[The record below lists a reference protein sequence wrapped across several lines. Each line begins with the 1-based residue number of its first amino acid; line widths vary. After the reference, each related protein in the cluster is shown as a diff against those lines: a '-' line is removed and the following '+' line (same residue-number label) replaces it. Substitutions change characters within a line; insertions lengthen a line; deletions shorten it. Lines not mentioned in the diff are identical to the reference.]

1 MRITP
6 IRWFSHFSK
15 HSQLRPLVELNAVKR
30 KWAGRQGGGVAGLSM
45 SDNYSTARSLPLL
58 LVGIM
63 MFSSLVAIVPA
74 PTAEL
79 MDVEQRFDTAGQ
91 VNYKLYFASP
101 SGGIPGDGLITSER
115 PDGGGQEEQSA
126 TDGSVEFVT
135 NEMLSDIEISGDSSG
150 TNNYEFQLA
159 LFLKA
164 TGPEGSTVDWTFN
177 ILNENSHIAS
187 ESEST
192 EACTPSFTVS
202 CGFDERHFQPSFS
215 ATSHTIDAGDRIKVL
230 VSASM
235 NCGGGGFGND
245 SSARS
250 FHDGECDAW
259 VAFNDIDESSQFS
272 MLELNSNPV
281 EGSQVKVHR
290 PDSVWTDD
298 EVDVWFP
305 NDTPENRVMQFN
317 LKVQDAFGR
326 DDINTVR
333 LTILDPNGLTEE
345 SHTFDENE
353 LDLDN
358 DQTSYRAQF
367 NWSYPVG
374 LDPGD
379 YDVDL
384 EIVNIQGKTFLIDHD
399 PVRLSGYGV
408 SLAHNLGR
416 FVEYVAPDQS
426 TVIPLEL
433 RHIGAGGNMTV
444 ELSLLGS
451 LGSNWDVIWDR
462 ADRTYSLPNGGQSIH
477 PTLELRAPS
486 DLSGSPDQITLRA
499 VAYDE
504 EEVLVHQTNLQLDL
518 EKLDT
523 FAPPMVSIWNEEHTE
538 YFANSS
544 LNNIDETIPRYVEDD
559 VFTTFYLEIFNTG
572 FDTDQFRIDIL
583 QDSKSNVQFYDND
596 TGVRIDEDEGDG
608 TYHTSNL
615 DRHTTQVIRMRVK
628 PSVSRDD
635 PDVGMI
641 ELEILSIGNSTQK
654 AVVAFTIQRTFGIQV
669 EVVYD
674 CDGMVP
680 IGHIVAEDCL
690 STSDHLSLNIDVT
703 NSLSSGDQ
711 VTDWLVKNPAL
722 LDRNIDDVVY
732 PEANPVYGLW
742 VFNIK
747 DMNGDSVPMVQL
759 APEDSI
765 TLDMEIFLTHQVAEG
780 NHTIYLR
787 IIEDIQDESEAR
799 YFDLPIVIEVAKS
812 DPDLSIHLKTQL
824 TPLQP
829 GDSPE
834 ISMEVRN
841 DGNSALIVLLSSN
854 LRSCGGADDDEWCA
868 DVSAN
873 TSEVI
878 SIQPFSQ
885 ASFTLKVQVPVSA
898 LNGEE
903 MVIVITAKPV
913 PSPGESY
920 PVSSTAEKP
929 VTIQVN
935 VGNPLA
941 IIWQEITHPF
951 QRWTTMLLMFGAVVL
966 VVAWVMGRK
975 NRVTYIDEWVEE
987 ELEIVEEELDI
998 PDPISDE
1005 DDDDDSYDEDEI
1017 ELVNLDD

>member
-1 MRITP
+1 
-6 IRWFSHFSK
+6 
-15 HSQLRPLVELNAVKR
+15 
-30 KWAGRQGGGVAGLSM
+30 M
-45 SDNYSTARSLPLL
+45 SDNYNMARSIPLL
-58 LVGIM
+58 LVGIL
-63 MFSSLVAIVPA
+63 MFSTLATIVPA
-74 PTAEL
+74 PAEEL
-79 MDVEQRFDTAGQ
+79 MDVEQRLEAAGQ
-91 VNYKLYFASP
+91 VNYDLYFASP
-101 SGGIPGDGLITSER
+101 SGGIPGDGLITTER
-115 PDGGGQEEQSA
+115 PDSGGQEDQSA

-135 NEMLSDIEISGDSSG
+135 NEMLSDLEISGDSTTG
-150 TNNYEFQLA
+150 NAYKFHLT

-164 TGPEGSTVDWTFN
+164 TGPEGSTVDWT
-177 ILNENSHIAS
+177 ISVLNENSHIAS
-187 ESEST
+187 DSWET
-192 EACTPSFTVS
+192 DACDGGFGSGG
-202 CGFDERHFQPSFS
+202 CGFNENHRYPEFS
-215 ATSHTIDAGDRIKVL
+215 QSSITIDEGDRIKVL

-235 NCGGGGFGND
+235 NCGGGGPGFGND

-250 FHDGECDAW
+250 FHDNECDAW
-259 VAFNDIDESSQFS
+259 VAFNQIDEFSDRWS
-272 MLELNSNPV
+272 MLQVNTNPV

-290 PDSVWTDD
+290 PGSVWTDD
-298 EVDVWFP
+298 EVEVWFP

-317 LKVQDAFGR
+317 LEVRDSFGR
-326 DDINTVR
+326 DDVNTVR
-333 LTILDPNGLTEE
+333 LTVIDPNGLTEE

-353 LDLDN
+353 LVVDN
-358 DQTSYRAQF
+358 NALRAQF
-367 NWSYPVG
+367 NWTYSGG
-374 LDPGD
+374 LEPGD
-379 YDVDL
+379 YEVDL
-384 EIVNIQGKTFLIDHD
+384 EVVNIQGKTFLIDHD
-399 PVRLSGYGV
+399 PVSLSNYGV
-408 SLAHNLGR
+408 SLTHNLGR
-416 FVEYVAPDQS
+416 NVEYVAPDQS

-433 RHIGAGGNMTV
+433 RHIGADGNMTV

-504 EEVLVHQTNLQLDL
+504 EEILVHQANLQLDI

-544 LNNIDETIPRYVEDD
+544 LDNIDESIPRYVENG

-572 FDTDQFRIDIL
+572 FDTDQFRIDVL
-583 QDSKSNVQFYDND
+583 QDSKANVQFYDND
-596 TGVRIDEDEGDG
+596 TGERIDEDEGDG

-615 DRHTTQVIRMRVK
+615 DRHTTQVLRLRVK

-635 PDVGMI
+635 PDVGLI

-654 AVVAFTIQRTFGIQV
+654 AVVSFTIQRTYGIQA

-674 CDGMVP
+674 CDGIVP

-690 STSDHLSLNIDVT
+690 STSDHLSLNIDVV

-722 LDRNIDDVVY
+722 LERNIDDVVY
-732 PEANPVYGLW
+732 PDANPVYGLW

-747 DMNGDSVPMVQL
+747 DMNGDSAPMVQL
-759 APEDSI
+759 APGDSI
-765 TLDMEIFLTHQVAEG
+765 TLDMDIFLTQQVVEG

-812 DPDLSIHLKTQL
+812 DPDLSIHQVSQL
-824 TPLQP
+824 PPLQP
-829 GDSPE
+829 GEARS
-834 ISMEVRN
+834 IQMKVRN
-841 DGNSALIVLLSSN
+841 NGNSEFIVLLSSN
-854 LRSCGGADDDEWCA
+854 LRSCPEPGEASIDEWCA
-868 DVSAN
+868 DVDSA
-873 TSEVI
+873 TGSEVI
-878 SIQPFSQ
+878 SIQPFSE
-885 ASFTLKVQVPVSA
+885 ATFTLHVQAPDSA

-903 MVIVITAKPV
+903 KVVVITAKPI
-913 PSPGESY
+913 SEEESF
-920 PVSSTAEKP
+920 PDSSTAEKP
-929 VTIQVN
+929 VTVQVN

-975 NRVTYIDEWVEE
+975 NRVTYIDDWVDD
-987 ELEIVEEELDI
+987 ELEIDEEELDI

-1005 DDDDDSYDEDEI
+1005 ADDDDSYDDDEI
-1017 ELVNLDD
+1017 ELVDLDD